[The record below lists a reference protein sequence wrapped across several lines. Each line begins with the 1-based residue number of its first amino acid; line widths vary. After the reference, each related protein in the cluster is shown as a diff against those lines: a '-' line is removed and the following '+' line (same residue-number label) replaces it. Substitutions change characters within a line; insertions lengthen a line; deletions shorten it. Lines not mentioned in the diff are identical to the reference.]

1 MTSQLISTLPLD
13 TLLTWMGHESLARRL
28 TYSSTHIIGLGL
40 RGQNPHDTKCWLY
53 YPEDDCPYY
62 RCTVFSHYAKKNVP
76 ADDVLLP
83 TLRHGKSVC
92 FMRFVVAW
100 ENVWIIVVVALIS
113 YFDLV
118 C

>member
-1 MTSQLISTLPLD
+1 MMTSQLISTLPLD

-83 TLRHGKSVC
+83 TLRHGKCVC
-92 FMRFVVAW
+92 SC
-100 ENVWIIVVVALIS
+100 ALLLLGRM
-113 YFDLV
+113 FG
-118 C
+118 